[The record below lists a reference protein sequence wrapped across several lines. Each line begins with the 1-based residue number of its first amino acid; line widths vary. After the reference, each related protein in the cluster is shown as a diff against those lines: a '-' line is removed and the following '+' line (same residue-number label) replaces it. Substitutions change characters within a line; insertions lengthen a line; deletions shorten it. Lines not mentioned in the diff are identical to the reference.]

1 MKKPSKLVSAS
12 PERFE
17 RGSVVNNALSNLRH
31 CANVPMSNSST
42 CVPNCVVKA
51 NDEIDSVAFELGVH
65 HVLKVEQGALL

>member
-1 MKKPSKLVSAS
+1 M
-12 PERFE
+12 
-17 RGSVVNNALSNLRH
+17 VNNALSNLRH